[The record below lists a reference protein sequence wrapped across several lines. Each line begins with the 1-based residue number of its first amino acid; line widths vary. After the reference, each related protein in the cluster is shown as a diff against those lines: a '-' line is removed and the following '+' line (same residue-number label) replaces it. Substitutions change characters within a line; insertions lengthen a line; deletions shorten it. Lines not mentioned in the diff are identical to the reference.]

1 MAMVA
6 APAPRVT
13 VEEAAC
19 ARLIW
24 VEVVTAVEAAAIEAV
39 VEAADTGANES
50 GATPQSFLTQC

>member
-1 MAMVA
+1 MVA

-24 VEVVTAVEAAAIEAV
+24 VEVTAAVEAAVIE
-39 VEAADTGANES
+39 VEAADTGASKS
-50 GATPQSFLTQC
+50 GATPQSLLTQC